1 MCPSGNSI
9 LVNLPN
15 EKTNVSISKKAVSG
29 EDELYGAELKINRSS
44 NHAPKELLISRG
56 LRTFPLNVNTPIM
69 THFMWGLET
78 SSLIYLVESNIF
90 CN

>member
-1 MCPSGNSI
+1 MRPA
-9 LVNLPN
+9 VNQPTFTGLSQGVADF
-15 EKTNVSISKKAVSG
+15 TSC
-29 EDELYGAELKINRSS
+29 GAELKINSS
-44 NHAPKELLISRG
+44 NNAPKELLISGG

-78 SSLIYLVESNIF
+78 SSLIYIVESDIF